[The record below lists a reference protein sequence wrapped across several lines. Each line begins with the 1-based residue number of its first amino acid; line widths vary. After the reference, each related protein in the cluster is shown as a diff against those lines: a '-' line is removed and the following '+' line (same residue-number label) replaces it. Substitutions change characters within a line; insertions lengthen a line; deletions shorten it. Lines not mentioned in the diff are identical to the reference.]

1 MSKKRL
7 LTLDDLYNYYSTHS
21 RSTHFSSKDGS
32 SPIVVQVP
40 GHLTFD
46 VDNTSTEG
54 LLPVVL
60 QSCHI
65 GKNANK
71 TIINE
76 DVMTAALP
84 SFSNRPILGYIH
96 EVDGEWH
103 FYKHNLHEDEDG
115 EIVYDE
121 IPVGIVPE
129 SCGAKLEYDE
139 EKDKT
144 YVVINGYIFE
154 EYSKAAEILRREKE
168 CSVSVELSVR
178 EFSYNAKEC
187 CLVIEDMYFSGVTI
201 LGKHPDGEDVA
212 PGMVGSNIKLADF
225 SVKNNSLFADK
236 YEKQIVEM
244 QDKLDQLISCFNID
258 NSKKGGISMNHFE
271 ELLAKY
277 SKTVE
282 DITFEYECMSDVEL
296 DAKFEELFG
305 EGETE
310 PEDDSI
316 VVENSDATEDVE
328 ESEETIVVEEDET
341 PEEESETTEVTETI
355 IENEVF
361 TRTYELSHDD
371 VRCALYA
378 LLAPYEEADNAYY
391 YISEVFDDYF
401 VYETW
406 CGGGTIYGQA
416 YVKDEE
422 TVSFDGERYELFREL
437 LTASEKAELESIR
450 SNYSAIAE
458 KLKVYEDAE
467 IEAKKV
473 ELLNAKDYASI
484 RDNEVFA
491 ELVENHENITFEELQ
506 TKCDKILLDAVKSGK
521 YSAVN
526 SVDDDT
532 TDDSIKTSKKQF
544 ANPTVTKSKPSRYGN
559 LFAEKNK

>member
-1 MSKKRL
+1 MGNKRL
-7 LTLDDLYNYYSTHS
+7 LTLDDLCNYYSTHS
-21 RSTHFSSKDGS
+21 RSTHFSSKLSGS
-32 SPIVVQVP
+32 PVVVQVP
-40 GHLTFD
+40 GNLTFD
-46 VDNTSTEG
+46 ANDNSTEG

-65 GKNANK
+65 GKNVNN
-71 TIINE
+71 TIIE
-76 DVMTAALP
+76 ESIMTNALP

-129 SCGAKLEYDE
+129 SCCAKLEYDE

-154 EYSKAAEILRREKE
+154 EYSKAAEILKREKE
-168 CSVSVELSVR
+168 CAVSVELSIR
-178 EFSYNAKEC
+178 EFSYNAKEQ
-187 CLVIEDMYFSGVTI
+187 CLVIEDFYFSGVTI

-212 PGMVGSNIKLADF
+212 PGMAGSNIKLADF
-225 SVKNNSLFADK
+225 SAKNNSLFADK
-236 YEKQIVEM
+236 YETQIIEM
-244 QDKLDQLISCFNID
+244 QEKLDKLISCFNID

-282 DITFEYECMSDVEL
+282 DITFDYEGLSDEEL

-305 EGETE
+305 EGKTE
-310 PEDDSI
+310 PEDDSV
-316 VVENSDATEDVE
+316 VVEDGGETEVVE
-328 ESEETIVVEEDET
+328 VVEEEL
-341 PEEESETTEVTETI
+341 ETTEVVETVV
-355 IENEVF
+355 ENEVF

-371 VRCALYA
+371 IRCALYA
-378 LLAPYEEADNAYY
+378 LLVPYEEADNMYY

-401 VYETW
+401 VYESW
-406 CGGGTIYGQA
+406 CNGGTIYGQA
-416 YVKDEE
+416 YVKDDE

-437 LTASEKAELESIR
+437 LTASEKAELEAMR
-450 SNYSAIAE
+450 SNYTAISE

-467 IEAKKV
+467 IEAKKT
-473 ELLNAKDYASI
+473 ELLNANDYDSI

-491 ELVENHENITFEELQ
+491 GLVEDHANISYDELQ
-506 TKCDKILLDAVKSGK
+506 SKCDSILLDAVKSGK
-521 YSAVN
+521 YSVVN
-526 SVDDDT
+526 SVDDAT
-532 TDDSIKTSKKQF
+532 KTSKKQF
-544 ANPTVTKSKPSRYGN
+544 TNPTVKKSKPSRYGN
-559 LFAEKNK
+559 LFPKEKEN

>member
-1 MSKKRL
+1 MGNKRL
-7 LTLDDLYNYYSTHS
+7 LTLDDLCNYYSTHS
-21 RSTHFSSKDGS
+21 RSTHFSSKDNGN
-32 SPIVVQVP
+32 PVVVQVP
-40 GHLTFD
+40 GNLTFD
-46 VDNTSTEG
+46 AADNSTEG
-54 LLPVVL
+54 LLPVEL

-65 GKNANK
+65 GKNANN
-71 TIINE
+71 TIIE
-76 DVMTAALP
+76 EGVMTNALP

-129 SCGAKLEYDE
+129 SCNARLEYDE

-168 CSVSVELSVR
+168 CAVSVELSIR
-178 EFSYNAKEC
+178 EFSYNAKEH

-225 SVKNNSLFADK
+225 SAKNNSLFADK
-236 YEKQIVEM
+236 YETQIIEM
-244 QDKLDQLISCFNID
+244 QEKLDKLISCFNID

-282 DITFEYECMSDVEL
+282 DIAFEYEGMSDEEL

-310 PEDDSI
+310 PEDDSV
-316 VVENSDATEDVE
+316 VVENG
-328 ESEETIVVEEDET
+328 DET
-341 PEEESETTEVTETI
+341 EEVEMVEEESETTEVTETI
-355 IENEVF
+355 VENEAF

-371 VRCALYA
+371 IRCALYG
-378 LLAPYEEADNAYY
+378 LLLPYEDADNTYY

-401 VYETW
+401 VYESW
-406 CGGGTIYGQA
+406 CGTTIYGQG
-416 YVKDEE
+416 YIKDEE
-422 TVSFDGERYELFREL
+422 TVSFEGERYELFKEL
-437 LTASEKAELESIR
+437 LTASEKAELEAMR
-450 SNYSAIAE
+450 SNYAAISE

-473 ELLNAKDYASI
+473 ELLNADEYASV
-484 RDNEVFA
+484 RESEDFA
-491 ELVENHENITFEELQ
+491 ELIKDHASITYEELQ
-506 TKCDKILLDAVKSGK
+506 AKCDQIILDAVKSGK
-521 YSAVN
+521 YSTVN
-526 SVDDDT
+526 TVDEP
-532 TDDSIKTSKKQF
+532 IATSKKQF
-544 ANPTVTKSKPSRYGN
+544 ANPTVKKTKPSRYGK
-559 LFAEKNK
+559 LFAKEDK

>member
-1 MSKKRL
+1 MGNKRL
-7 LTLDDLYNYYSTHS
+7 LTLNDLCNYYSTHS
-21 RSTHFSSKDGS
+21 RSTHFSSKDGG
-32 SPIVVQVP
+32 SPVVVQVP
-40 GHLTFD
+40 GSLTFD
-46 VDNTSTEG
+46 ANDNSTEG

-65 GKNANK
+65 GKNVNN
-71 TIINE
+71 TIIE
-76 DVMTAALP
+76 ESIMTNALP

-103 FYKHNLHEDEDG
+103 FYKHNLHEDKDG

-129 SCGAKLEYDE
+129 SCDAKLEYDE

-154 EYSKAAEILRREKE
+154 EYSKAAEILKREKE
-168 CSVSVELSVR
+168 CAVSVELSIR
-178 EFSYNAKEC
+178 EFSYNAKEH
-187 CLVIEDMYFSGVTI
+187 CLVIEDFYFSGVTI
-201 LGKHPDGEDVA
+201 LGKHPDGEDVM
-212 PGMVGSNIKLADF
+212 PGMAGSNIKLADF
-225 SVKNNSLFADK
+225 SAKNNSLFADK
-236 YEKQIVEM
+236 YETQIIEM
-244 QDKLDQLISCFNID
+244 QEKLDKLISCFNID

-282 DITFEYECMSDVEL
+282 DITFDYEGLSDEEL

-310 PEDDSI
+310 PEDDSV
-316 VVENSDATEDVE
+316 VVEDG
-328 ESEETIVVEEDET
+328 DET
-341 PEEESETTEVTETI
+341 EEVEVVEEESETTEVVEVVV
-355 IENEVF
+355 ENEVF

-371 VRCALYA
+371 IRCALYA
-378 LLAPYEEADNAYY
+378 LLVPYEEADNTYY

-401 VYETW
+401 VYESW
-406 CGGGTIYGQA
+406 CNGGTIYGQG

-422 TVSFDGERYELFREL
+422 TVSFEGERYELFREL
-437 LTASEKAELESIR
+437 LTASEKAELEAMR
-450 SNYSAIAE
+450 SNYAAISE

-473 ELLNAKDYASI
+473 ELLNADDYASI

-491 ELVENHENITFEELQ
+491 ELVEDHANISFEDLQ
-506 TKCDKILLDAVKSGK
+506 AKCDKMLLDAVKSGK
-521 YSAVN
+521 YSAVS
-526 SVDDDT
+526 SVDDAT
-532 TDDSIKTSKKQF
+532 KTSKKQF
-544 ANPTVTKSKPSRYGN
+544 TNPTVKKSKPSRYGK
-559 LFAEKNK
+559 LFAKENE

>member
-1 MSKKRL
+1 MGNKRL
-7 LTLDDLYNYYSTHS
+7 LTLDDLCSYYSTHS
-21 RSTHFSSKDGS
+21 RSTHFSSKDSG

-40 GHLTFD
+40 GNLTFD
-46 VDNTSTEG
+46 TSNEHTEG

-65 GKNANK
+65 GKNVNN
-71 TIINE
+71 TIIE
-76 DVMTAALP
+76 EGVMSSCLP
-84 SFSNRPILGYIH
+84 SFKNRPILGYIH

-129 SCGAKLEYDE
+129 SCDAKLEYDE

-154 EYSKAAEILRREKE
+154 EYSKAAEILKREKE
-168 CSVSVELSVR
+168 CAVSVELSIR
-178 EFSYNAKEC
+178 EFSYNAKEH
-187 CLVIEDMYFSGVTI
+187 CLVIEDFYFSGVTI
-201 LGKHPDGEDVA
+201 LGKHPDGEDVM

-225 SVKNNSLFADK
+225 SAKNNSLFADK
-236 YEKQIVEM
+236 YETQIIEM
-244 QDKLDQLISCFNID
+244 QEKLDKLISCFNID

-282 DITFEYECMSDVEL
+282 DITFEYEGMSDEEL

-310 PEDDSI
+310 PEDDSA
-316 VVENSDATEDVE
+316 VVEDS
-328 ESEETIVVEEDET
+328 DET
-341 PEEESETTEVTETI
+341 EEVEVVEEESETTEVVEVVV
-355 IENEVF
+355 ENEVF

-371 VRCALYA
+371 IRCALYA
-378 LLAPYEEADNAYY
+378 LLVPYEEADNAYY

-401 VYETW
+401 VYESW
-406 CGGGTIYGQA
+406 CNGGTIYGQG

-422 TVSFDGERYELFREL
+422 TVSFEGERYELFREL
-437 LTASEKAELESIR
+437 LTASEKAELEAMR
-450 SNYSAIAE
+450 SNYTAISE

-473 ELLNAKDYASI
+473 ELLNADDYASI

-491 ELVENHENITFEELQ
+491 GLVEDHENISFEELQ
-506 TKCDKILLDAVKSGK
+506 SKCDKILLDAVKSGK
-521 YSAVN
+521 YSAVG
-526 SVDDDT
+526 SVDDT
-532 TDDSIKTSKKQF
+532 TKTSKKQF
-544 ANPTVTKSKPSRYGN
+544 TNPTVQKTKPSRYGK
-559 LFAEKNK
+559 LFAKENE

>member
-1 MSKKRL
+1 MGNKRL
-7 LTLDDLYNYYSTHS
+7 LTLNDLCNYYSTHS

-32 SPIVVQVP
+32 SPVVVQVP
-40 GHLTFD
+40 GSLTFD
-46 VDNTSTEG
+46 TNDNSTEG

-65 GKNANK
+65 GKNVNN
-71 TIINE
+71 TIIE
-76 DVMTAALP
+76 ESIMTNALP

-129 SCGAKLEYDE
+129 SCDAKLEYDE

-154 EYSKAAEILRREKE
+154 EYSKAAEILKREKE
-168 CSVSVELSVR
+168 CAVSVELSIR
-178 EFSYNAKEC
+178 EFSYNAKEH
-187 CLVIEDMYFSGVTI
+187 CLVIEDFYFSGVTI
-201 LGKHPDGEDVA
+201 LGKHPDGEDVM
-212 PGMVGSNIKLADF
+212 PGMAGSNIKLADF
-225 SVKNNSLFADK
+225 SAKNNSLFADK
-236 YEKQIVEM
+236 YETQIIEM
-244 QDKLDQLISCFNID
+244 QEKLDKLISCFNID

-282 DITFEYECMSDVEL
+282 DVTFEYEGVSDEEL

-305 EGETE
+305 ETETD
-310 PEDDSI
+310 PEDDSV
-316 VVENSDATEDVE
+316 VVENSDETEEVE
-328 ESEETIVVEEDET
+328 VV
-341 PEEESETTEVTETI
+341 EEESETTEVVEAVV
-355 IENEVF
+355 ENEVF

-371 VRCALYA
+371 IRCALYA
-378 LLAPYEEADNAYY
+378 LLVPYEEADNTYY

-401 VYETW
+401 IYESW
-406 CGGGTIYGQA
+406 CNGGTIYGQG

-422 TVSFDGERYELFREL
+422 TVSFEGERYELFREL
-437 LTASEKAELESIR
+437 LTASEKAELEAMR
-450 SNYSAIAE
+450 SNYAAISE

-473 ELLNAKDYASI
+473 ELLNAEDYASI

-491 ELVENHENITFEELQ
+491 ELVEDHANISFEDLQ
-506 TKCDKILLDAVKSGK
+506 AKCDKMLLDAVKSGK
-521 YSAVN
+521 YSAVS
-526 SVDDDT
+526 SVEDVT
-532 TDDSIKTSKKQF
+532 KTSKKQF
-544 ANPTVTKSKPSRYGN
+544 TNPTVKKTKPSRYGK
-559 LFAEKNK
+559 LFAKEND